1 MNFFKLAAS
10 SCAALAAVAFTACGD
25 SSSTSSDD
33 GKVAYDC
40 SVKDGVKVVSP
51 AGGES
56 FKLGETIKIVFG
68 SDMNYGGF
76 GVEIRF
82 NDGEKKIN
90 LFEDS
95 IDDATIDGK
104 TCNEYTAVLDAE
116 LGIEA
121 ADDAYIYVYPY
132 SKQTK
137 AGKSGTFKVT
147 K

>member
-10 SCAALAAVAFTACGD
+10 SCAVLAAVAFTACGD

-40 SVKDGVKVVSP
+40 TVKGGVKVVSP
-51 AGGES
+51 AAGES

-82 NDGEKKIN
+82 KDGEKKVN
-90 LFEDS
+90 LFEES
-95 IDDATIDGK
+95 IDDAVIDGK
-104 TCNEYTAVLDAE
+104 TCNEYSAVLDAE
-116 LGIEA
+116 LGVEA

-132 SKQTK
+132 SNQAK